1 LYWHPG
7 YEYVKTCQA
16 KYLLDRVHSMATKEK
31 TSSNNSNNGSN
42 IDSVNEKI
50 PTIICGD
57 MNSKPGSI
65 VHQLFARSSVDART
79 VAPWRYFWDEE
90 NEEMY
95 TEDDEQEENNND
107 TSGDRKD
114 GQDKVIVDKMTKL
127 SVQDSVCGYMME
139 RLSSEFM
146 NYCPEIDSISGKA
159 VCSFEVPK
167 EDISSN
173 YKDLKTTL
181 AARRQTTHV
190 SPQDYQHNTSPIPVR
205 YVCDYTLNK
214 FTSESFVCNM
224 S

>member
-1 LYWHPG
+1 
-7 YEYVKTCQA
+7 
-16 KYLLDRVHSMATKEK
+16 
-31 TSSNNSNNGSN
+31 
-42 IDSVNEKI
+42 
-50 PTIICGD
+50 
-57 MNSKPGSI
+57 
-65 VHQLFARSSVDART
+65 
-79 VAPWRYFWDEE
+79 
-90 NEEMY
+90 
-95 TEDDEQEENNND
+95 
-107 TSGDRKD
+107 
-114 GQDKVIVDKMTKL
+114 VIVDKMAKL
-127 SVQDSVCGYMME
+127 SVHGKNSSLDSVGGYMME

-159 VCSFEVPK
+159 VCSFEAPK
-167 EDISSN
+167 EDMSSK